1 MTEQAQELIAKI
13 SSKEYGRP
21 LLSGR
26 NLNKLITPEVGWLL
40 TCMDKRAEHL
50 IMRSNNPRMPH
61 MVRGIMTATIK
72 DIARDGKTASGWRRT
87 GRTKYYKTLAKHAL
101 DIERLGETNTRPG
114 SIITARKPETKGTA
128 LMLSDRKINRHLE
141 KINKANGINI
151 ALRYQAE
158 ATLAASR
165 KDLVDITE
173 ALRNIQRY
181 NSDST
186 HKDELI
192 STAKMLDKKVI
203 PAQEKN
209 LEQLTEMVRA
219 GREAVTKLNE
229 ALRNKRLSAA
239 TKTLIKDVQ
248 RIKALPDVDTTDL
261 NLNRE
266 TLKAYN
272 EIQDSNK
279 DLENLDN
286 EEYLKELLA
295 RY

>member
-26 NLNKLITPEVGWLL
+26 NLNKLITPEAGWLL

-61 MVRGIMTATIK
+61 MVCGIMTATIK
-72 DIARDGKTASGWRRT
+72 DIARNGKTASSWRRT

-101 DIERLGETNTRPG
+101 DIERLGETNTRPE
-114 SIITARKPETKGTA
+114 SITARKPETKGTA
-128 LMLSDRKINRHLE
+128 LMLSDRKINRQLE

-165 KDLVDITE
+165 KDLKDITE
-173 ALRNIQRY
+173 ALRNIQYY
-181 NSDST
+181 NSNST

-209 LEQLTEMVRA
+209 LEQLTEMVRT

-295 RY
+295 RH

>member
-1 MTEQAQELIAKI
+1 
-13 SSKEYGRP
+13 
-21 LLSGR
+21 
-26 NLNKLITPEVGWLL
+26 
-40 TCMDKRAEHL
+40 
-50 IMRSNNPRMPH
+50 
-61 MVRGIMTATIK
+61 
-72 DIARDGKTASGWRRT
+72 
-87 GRTKYYKTLAKHAL
+87 
-101 DIERLGETNTRPG
+101 
-114 SIITARKPETKGTA
+114 
-128 LMLSDRKINRHLE
+128 MLSDRKINRQLE

-165 KDLVDITE
+165 KDLKDITE
-173 ALRNIQRY
+173 ALRNIQYY

-209 LEQLTEMVRA
+209 LEQLTEMVRT

-261 NLNRE
+261 SLNRE

-295 RY
+295 RH

>member
-1 MTEQAQELIAKI
+1 MTDKAQELITKI
-13 SSKEYGRP
+13 NSKEYGRP
-21 LLSGR
+21 ILSGR
-26 NLNKLITPEVGWLL
+26 NLNRIITPEVGWLL
-40 TCMDKRAEHL
+40 ACMDKRADAI

-61 MVRGIMTATIK
+61 MVQGIMTATIK
-72 DIARDGKTASGWRRT
+72 DIARDGKAASSWRRT
-87 GRTKYYKTLAKHAL
+87 GRTKYYKTLAGHAL
-101 DIERLGETNTRPG
+101 DIEKLGETTVRPEP
-114 SIITARKPETKGTA
+114 ITTQKPESKGTT

-181 NSDST
+181 NANSA

-248 RIKALPDVDTTDL
+248 RIKALPDVDTADL

-295 RY
+295 RH

>member
-26 NLNKLITPEVGWLL
+26 NLNKLITPEAGWLL

-61 MVRGIMTATIK
+61 MVCGIMIATIK
-72 DIARDGKTASGWRRT
+72 DIARNGKTASSWRRT

-101 DIERLGETNTRPG
+101 DIERLGETNTRPE
-114 SIITARKPETKGTA
+114 SITARKPETKGTA
-128 LMLSDRKINRHLE
+128 LMLSDRKINRQLE

-165 KDLVDITE
+165 KDLKDITE
-173 ALRNIQRY
+173 ALRNIQYY

-209 LEQLTEMVRA
+209 LEQLTEMVRT

-261 NLNRE
+261 SLNRE

-295 RY
+295 RH

>member
-1 MTEQAQELIAKI
+1 MTEQTQELIAKI

-26 NLNKLITPEVGWLL
+26 NLNKLITPEAGWLL

-72 DIARDGKTASGWRRT
+72 DIARDGKTASGWHRT

-101 DIERLGETNTRPG
+101 DIERLGETNTRPE
-114 SIITARKPETKGTA
+114 SITARKPETKGTA
-128 LMLSDRKINRHLE
+128 LMLSDRKINRQLE

-165 KDLVDITE
+165 KDLKDITE
-173 ALRNIQRY
+173 ALRNIQYY
-181 NSDST
+181 NSGST

-209 LEQLTEMVRA
+209 LEQLTEMVRT
-219 GREAVTKLNE
+219 GREAVTKLTE

-261 NLNRE
+261 SLNRE

-295 RY
+295 RR

>member
-1 MTEQAQELIAKI
+1 MTEQAQELITKI

-26 NLNKLITPEVGWLL
+26 NLNRLITPEVGWLL
-40 TCMDKRAEHL
+40 TCMDKRAEAI
-50 IMRSNNPRMPH
+50 IMRSNNPLMHPY
-61 MVRGIMTATIK
+61 VRGIMSATIE
-72 DIARDGKTASGWRRT
+72 DIARYGKTASSWRRT
-87 GRTKYYKTLAKHAL
+87 GRTKYYKTLAGHAL
-101 DIERLGETNTRPG
+101 RIEQLGETTTRPEP
-114 SIITARKPETKGTA
+114 ITTQKPESKGTA
-128 LMLSDRKINRHLE
+128 LMLSDRKINRHLT

-173 ALRNIQRY
+173 ALRNIQHR
-181 NSDST
+181 NADST

-209 LEQLTEMVRA
+209 LEQLTEMVQT

-229 ALRNKRLSAA
+229 ALRNKHLSAA

-295 RY
+295 RH

>member
-1 MTEQAQELIAKI
+1 MTEQAQELITKI

-21 LLSGR
+21 LLSGHS
-26 NLNKLITPEVGWLL
+26 LNRLITPEVGWLL

-50 IMRSNNPRMPH
+50 IMRSNNPRMPY

-72 DIARDGKTASGWRRT
+72 DIARDGKTASSWRRT
-87 GRTKYYKTLAKHAL
+87 GRTKYYKTLAGHAL
-101 DIERLGETNTRPG
+101 DIERLGETSTRPE
-114 SIITARKPETKGTA
+114 SITAQKLETKGTT

-141 KINKANGINI
+141 KINKANGINV

-165 KDLVDITE
+165 KDLKDITE
-173 ALRNIQRY
+173 ALRNIQLY

-295 RY
+295 RH